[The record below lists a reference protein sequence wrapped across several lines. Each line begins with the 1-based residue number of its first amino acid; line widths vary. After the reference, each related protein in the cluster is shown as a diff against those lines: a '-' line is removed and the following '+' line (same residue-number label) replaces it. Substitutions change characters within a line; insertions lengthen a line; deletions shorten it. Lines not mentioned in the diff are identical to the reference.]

1 MKTFYDLLNIP
12 QEATFQETKQAYFD
26 TLRIV
31 HPDKGATDF
40 EAFGQIQKAYET
52 LRYKLYPKLSSFKYL
67 EIPRKERS
75 TICG

>member
-12 QEATFQETKQAYFD
+12 QEAIFQEIKQAYFD

-31 HPDKGATDF
+31 HPDKGAADF

-52 LRYKLYPKLSSFKYL
+52 LR
-67 EIPRKERS
+67 
-75 TICG
+75 